1 MINCAHPTHFKDVLA
16 SGEPRSGRIPGIRAN
31 ATTKS
36 HAKLDEAEEL
46 YDGNPVELGS
56 QVMALKWTQSVTHLN
71 PICD

>member
-16 SGEPRSGRIPGIRAN
+16 SGEPGSDRIPGIRAN

-46 YDGNPVELGS
+46 YNGNPVELGMS
-56 QVMALKWTQSVTHLN
+56 SNGLKMDSISH
-71 PICD
+71 